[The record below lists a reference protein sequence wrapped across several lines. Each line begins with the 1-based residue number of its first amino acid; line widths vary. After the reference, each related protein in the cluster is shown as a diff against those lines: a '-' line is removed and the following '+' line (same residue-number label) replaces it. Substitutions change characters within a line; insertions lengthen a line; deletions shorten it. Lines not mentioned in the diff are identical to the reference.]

1 MVEKM
6 KIKASK
12 KIDNYFELTRE
23 LNKAEELESNGDINC
38 NWSSWNNPQKLG
50 KETGKNRC
58 RKRNRDYQN

>member
-38 NWSSWNNPQKLG
+38 N
-50 KETGKNRC
+50 
-58 RKRNRDYQN
+58 